1 MSVLFAAVSAA
12 PQQYRGGESAYQ
24 TTPVPILKYDSQ
36 KGPDGSYQYGYE
48 TGNGISVQESGYI
61 KNLGVKDAETQVAQ
75 GSYSYTG
82 PDGVPVS
89 IQYTADEN
97 GL

>member
-1 MSVLFAAVSAA
+1 MSVLFAAASAA

-48 TGNGISVQESGYI
+48 TGACIYSINPIY
-61 KNLGVKDAETQVAQ
+61 DT
-75 GSYSYTG
+75 SYY
-82 PDGVPVS
+82 S
-89 IQYTADEN
+89 IN
-97 GL
+97 PI